1 MIKLIVRVFRDIFRD
16 DIEEVLVDNQEV
28 FKEAYSIAE
37 LIIPDQKEKVRF
49 YDEEIP
55 PIQQMQIE
63 NQIELA
69 FSKRNFSPFRR
80 VNNNRPDRNMTTID
94 INSARSTKGKRYRRY
109 SS

>member
-1 MIKLIVRVFRDIFRD
+1 MSADAPQCIYTDDSTIVRVFRDIFRD

-55 PIQQMQIE
+55 Y
-63 NQIELA
+63 
-69 FSKRNFSPFRR
+69 
-80 VNNNRPDRNMTTID
+80 
-94 INSARSTKGKRYRRY
+94 STDTK
-109 SS
+109 